1 MVGGAQGGLER
12 LGNRSCD
19 ARDKLPSL
27 ERRRVGV
34 GVGAGVGEKRTVLGG
49 LMEVKGAVKNGQVL
63 KRIRMGKEQR
73 IFEES
78 QKIKEQI
85 LDTKY
90 QQMGQFE
97 KQFGAKLKAGCLN
110 YVMEKVG
117 ILREEG
123 LDGKHEYKVKNV
135 FFQSRK
141 KN

>member
-1 MVGGAQGGLER
+1 VGR
-12 LGNRSCD
+12 LANRSCD
-19 ARDKLPSL
+19 VRERLPTL
-27 ERRRVGV
+27 ERRKLGFQ
-34 GVGAGVGEKRTVLGG
+34 AKTVLGG
-49 LMEVKGAVKNGQVL
+49 VMEVKGAVRDGQMV
-63 KRIRMGKEQR
+63 KRIEMKKEQR

-78 QKIKEQI
+78 KKIKEQI
-85 LDTKY
+85 LDSKC
-90 QQMGQFE
+90 QQMVQFE